1 MFQMRMH
8 EYAKEQATHVF
19 EKTRRAAT
27 VLPLPTIW
35 TPKKRQ
41 HSSSYTLGLT
51 SHGAPTSTIAQQDDA
66 QVNEHR
72 NRLQEFF
79 QASLSHRRCPQKG
92 QMTEEARDELAV
104 RKEARLEHLRLQ
116 REVCR

>member
-8 EYAKEQATHVF
+8 DYAKEQATHVF

-27 VLPLPTIW
+27 VSPLPAIW
-35 TPKKRQ
+35 TAKKRQ
-41 HSSSYTLGLT
+41 HSSSYTLGLA
-51 SHGAPTSTIAQQDDA
+51 SHGASTSAIAQEDDA
-66 QVNEHR
+66 QINEHR
-72 NRLQEFF
+72 NRLQEYF
-79 QASLSHRRCPQKG
+79 QVSLSHRRCPQKG
-92 QMTEEARDELAV
+92 KMTEEARYELAV